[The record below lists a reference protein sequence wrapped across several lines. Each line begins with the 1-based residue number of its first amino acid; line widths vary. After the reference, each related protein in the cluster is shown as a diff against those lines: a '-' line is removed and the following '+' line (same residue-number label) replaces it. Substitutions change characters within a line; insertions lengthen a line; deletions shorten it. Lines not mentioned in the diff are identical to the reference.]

1 MTDVPIPPERVQDP
15 WERNVPG
22 LGLGRDPERTPMQ
35 WNGQPN
41 AGFSP
46 AAPWLPVAGDYAH
59 VNVEAQRDDPRSML
73 TLYQRLIALRRG
85 EPALEVGR
93 FEARDCEGDVLAY
106 YRRGRQ
112 GESSFLVALNLG
124 PRPQRLRGVPDGTI
138 ALATG
143 LDRDGERVRDA
154 LDLRS
159 DEGVVIRLSA
169 PQ

>member
-1 MTDVPIPPERVQDP
+1 
-15 WERNVPG
+15 
-22 LGLGRDPERTPMQ
+22 MQ
-35 WNGQPN
+35 WSAQAN
-41 AGFSP
+41 AGFSE
-46 AAPWLPVAGDYAH
+46 AAPWLPVAEDFAR
-59 VNVEAQRDDPRSML
+59 VNVEAQRNDPRSML

-93 FEARDCEGDVLAY
+93 FEARDCEGDVLPY
-106 YRRGRQ
+106 FRRGRE

-124 PRPQRLRGVPDGTI
+124 PRPHRLRGVPDGTI
-138 ALATG
+138 ALTTG

-159 DEGVVIRLSA
+159 DEGVVIRLAA